1 MQLVIHTDGGAR
13 GNPGPSGIGVVIE
26 ECTCASP
33 RNCGEKNKKLI
44 AAFGKRIGEGTNNT
58 AEYTAVVEA
67 LTYLRDSGKNYSG
80 STVSFYLDSTLVVNQ
95 LNGLYKIKQPHLRDL
110 LMKVRSLESELGINV
125 TYGAVPRE
133 QNSAADFQVNKAL
146 DES

>member
-1 MQLVIHTDGGAR
+1 MQLIIHTDGGAR

-26 ECTCASP
+26 ECACEYP
-33 RNCGEKNKKLI
+33 RKCVEKNRKLI
-44 AAFGKRIGEGTNNT
+44 AAFGKKIGEGTNNT

-67 LTYLRDSGKNYSG
+67 LVFLRDSGKSFSG
-80 STVSFYLDSTLVVNQ
+80 AVISFYLDSTLVVNQ

-110 LMKVRSLESELGINV
+110 LMKVRSLESELGVNV
-125 TYGAVPRE
+125 TYSAVPRE
-133 QNSAADFQVNKAL
+133 QNSQADFQVNKAL